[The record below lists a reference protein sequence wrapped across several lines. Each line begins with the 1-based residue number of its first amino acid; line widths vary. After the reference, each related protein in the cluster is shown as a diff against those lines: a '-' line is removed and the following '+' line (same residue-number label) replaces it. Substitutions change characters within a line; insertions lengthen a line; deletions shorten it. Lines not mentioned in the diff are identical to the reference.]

1 MNNFFANVPL
11 AGAQRLEKLSRLAF
25 ELREDAARLL
35 APYGVDDPA
44 ALLER
49 IRARE
54 LPEQPAY
61 DDYLGAKILV
71 AGREAVRAELATVM
85 HELGG

>member
-11 AGAQRLEKLSRLAF
+11 AGAQRLEQLSRLAF

-49 IRARE
+49 IRAGA
-54 LPEQPAY
+54 LAEQPAY
-61 DDYLGAKILV
+61 DDYLGARIL
-71 AGREAVRAELATVM
+71 ADAREAVRAELAAVM
-85 HELGG
+85 RDIGG